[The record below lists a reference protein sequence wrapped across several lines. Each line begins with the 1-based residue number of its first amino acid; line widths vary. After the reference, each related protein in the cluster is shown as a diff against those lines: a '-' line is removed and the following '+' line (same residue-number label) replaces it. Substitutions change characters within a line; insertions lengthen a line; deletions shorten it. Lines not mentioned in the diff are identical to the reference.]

1 MGRVM
6 QEYRLAV
13 CEDDELVRR
22 EICRLCEEILTE
34 ERIKHIIYPYASA
47 EELWETMTE
56 GELQLRLLILDIE
69 MDGMS
74 GMELAK
80 RLRTEENRISIIF
93 VTGSEEYLK
102 TGYRVQPID
111 YLMKPIDKERFRHAL
126 KTDWK
131 LNQVPETVMIQSKGK
146 TTWIKL
152 SEILYAES
160 ENHIV
165 TIHLVSQREEVL
177 YTSLKEVEKVLPT
190 YNFARSHNSFL
201 VNLEYVETVTR
212 SKVCLKGGQVVP
224 TGRMYYK
231 EFQNALVW
239 YMNR

>member
-1 MGRVM
+1 MY
-6 QEYRLAV
+6 EYRLAV
-13 CEDDELVRR
+13 CEDDGLVRR

-34 ERIKHIIYPYASA
+34 EGIKYIIYPYASA
-47 EELWETMTE
+47 EELWKTMIE
-56 GELQLRLLILDIE
+56 GELQFQLLILDIE

-80 RLRTEENRISIIF
+80 RLRAEGNRISIIF

-102 TGYRVQPID
+102 TGYLVQPID
-111 YLMKPIDKERFRHAL
+111 YLMKPINKERFRHAL

-131 LNQVPETVMIQSKGK
+131 LNHFPETVMIQSRGK
-146 TTWIKL
+146 NTRIKL

-160 ENHIV
+160 ENHTV
-165 TIHLVSQREEVL
+165 TIHFVSQGEEVL
-177 YTSLKEVEKVLPT
+177 YSSLKEVEKVLPA
-190 YNFARSHNSFL
+190 YNFARSHNSYL
-201 VNLEYVETVTR
+201 INLEYVETVTR
-212 SKVCLKGGQVVP
+212 TKVCLKGGQVVP
-224 TGRMYYK
+224 IGRMYYK